1 MATNPRSSNRP
12 SRQQP
17 PYDSQSLPEHRT
29 RYPTPRKASIQG
41 SYQYIQYRP
50 IWTDPSWQDEGP
62 ARDKTEFK
70 IRDPI
75 FDRLR
80 PALLPRDNFSNPTIY
95 AQRFGIF
102 PGRTDGRSRA
112 SPTRSESRKLFNVS
126 TDIKTGKQLFDRFD
140 ELAKDADQHVDDYM
154 EQVRPDMQKMN
165 DADQKYMQQYEDLLI
180 DEHWQNILFGSL
192 TMDEILAEGYFVR
205 DNTEINQLSGPL
217 YGLFS
222 RERWADCRELGK
234 TTESPRYVYTLDG
247 KREEWDPRNNDRVWN
262 VLQPALQLATRLLLM
277 DENFIDG
284 LKDITNRFWVDERLF
299 INMEEQDRNK
309 KVRFLRDREALGPRK
324 VEGAQKLKD
333 TGIDTNSLSWEA
345 LCRIFSIKLT
355 SGFDSKGKTTKD
367 CFRLGYQSAP
377 EFFYDH
383 HHTKIIVHIDAELVW
398 PLLVDKYTKSEKLMA
413 NIVLA
418 TTITHEMMH
427 AFVSSTYKWLG
438 DPVSFGITDHEQIA
452 ACRKLDIALRDYVNR
467 DRWDEPCFE
476 DGHFGEVGHA
486 YQEHVMAGGYWP
498 FVYSTTD
505 FVTPPLLQTAA
516 GLICLQLRSE
526 GERNEVPNLE
536 EPDAQ
541 LTILSHFVRF
551 EDVNKFFSQSFW
563 DVAIEKYGS
572 AALREPSKKPH
583 KFNFY
588 PADHRY
594 DNLTIECLNVDPE
607 REQLLPWAKPGGEIR
622 MILCEFAAHINQV
635 HLADSDTKSL
645 ELLYEIW
652 DKTREKL
659 GCTADWDAE
668 MLYQNTA
675 PFDNRR
681 ELWAQKLQ
689 SGKIE
694 HFEGRVVPKLMD
706 FAKIVERE
714 LAHHDTLLCE
724 LYQGGSPFFD
734 LWVSDLPEGMTIW
747 REHVKDLQVVF
758 KDLGTLL
765 NIIGEGM
772 KRLEGDWGQ
781 RILTL
786 GRRVEDLVRLLELD
800 ASNHN
805 WRDLMWT
812 LPMLRKSRRLPHQR
826 YYFLAK
832 KEMLKLTGEDIDELS
847 IPQRLSG
854 TLDDGRGDN
863 VRDQQIREPSTGIF
877 DLDGVKNLV
886 GRLNEEH
893 KAAQKTN
900 KDRIASNLCS
910 NRGVPTLR
918 GEAIAQ
924 AGRTPLIPS
933 KFQQMQMDNQPI
945 PLSDS
950 QSFNGNGGSFS
961 VYSGTGSPFPAHEP
975 NQPSAWVANSAADL
989 AAWANRPLGGATPA
1003 ARGII
1008 PHPYAIRET
1017 VTEDLLHT
1025 AAFSIPSRDPSTFV
1039 NQHPREIIA
1048 PATTLGTGPVGATY
1062 QQREQGS
1069 DSDSDIDVADVPA
1082 GGHAAKAGVVLDVGY
1097 SSSDSDFSEDETG
1110 EGSDTT
1116 PPWIPDEDEQVSTG
1130 SDALSISKKY
1140 EKGVKWQTLKR
1151 KSSWAPA
1158 SVKKQRVEPSK
1169 SKRQSVRVEY
1179 TRQVNHRKRKGE
1191 SMSWRKVLSGL
1202 SGGY

>member
-1 MATNPRSSNRP
+1 MTTNPRSSSQP
-12 SRQQP
+12 SRKQP
-17 PYDSQSLPEHRT
+17 PDGSPSLPEHGS
-29 RYPTPRKASIQG
+29 RYPIPRKASVQG
-41 SYQYIQYRP
+41 SYEYIHYRP
-50 IWTDPSWQDEGP
+50 IWTDPTWQDKGP
-62 ARDKTEFK
+62 ARDKTAFK
-70 IRDPI
+70 ICDPI

-102 PGRTDGRSRA
+102 PSRTDGRSRA

-140 ELAKDADQHVDDYM
+140 ELAKDAGQHVNDYM
-154 EQVRPDMQKMN
+154 EQARPDMQKMN
-165 DADQKYMQQYEDLLI
+165 DTDQKYRQQYEDLLI

-205 DNTEINQLSGPL
+205 DNTEVNQLSGPL
-217 YGLFS
+217 YGLFD
-222 RERWADCRELGK
+222 RERWADCRKLGK
-234 TTESPRYVYTLDG
+234 NAESPRYVYTLDG
-247 KREEWDPRNNDRVWN
+247 KREEWDPRNNDRVWD

-284 LKDITNRFWVDERLF
+284 LKDITNRFWIDERLF
-299 INMEEQDRNK
+299 IDMEDQNRNK
-309 KVRFLRDREALGPRK
+309 KVRFLRDRDALGPRK

-345 LCRIFSIKLT
+345 LCRVFSIKLT

-367 CFRLGYQSAP
+367 HSSLGYCLAP
-377 EFFYDH
+377 QFFD

-413 NIVLA
+413 NTVLA
-418 TTITHEMMH
+418 SCIAHEMMH
-427 AFVSSTYKWLG
+427 AFVSSTYKWLRE
-438 DPVSFGITDHEQIA
+438 PVSFGITDPEQIA
-452 ACRKLDIALRDYVNR
+452 ACRTLDVALRDYENI

-476 DGHFGEVGHA
+476 DDHFGEAGHA

-498 FVYSTTD
+498 FTYSTTK
-505 FVTPPLLQTAA
+505 FNMPPLLRTAA
-516 GLICLQLRSE
+516 GLICLHLRSE
-526 GERNEVPNLE
+526 WERKEVPNLE
-536 EPDAQ
+536 ESDAHF
-541 LTILSHFVRF
+541 TDLSHFIRF
-551 EDVNKFFSQSFW
+551 EDVSKFFSQSFW
-563 DVAIEKYGS
+563 EVAIEKYGS

-588 PADHRY
+588 PADQEY
-594 DNLTIECLNVDPE
+594 NDLAIESLNVSPE
-607 REQLLPWAKPGGEIR
+607 REEFLIKVTDKLKEEGRYILYNYLYNIVAETASYDLMKERLLGEIARWVDVQRWAKLGGEIQ

-635 HLADSDTKSL
+635 HLADFDTKSL

-668 MLYQNTA
+668 MLYQNIA

-689 SGKIE
+689 SGKVE
-694 HFEGRVVPKLMD
+694 HFEGRVVPRLMD
-706 FAKIVERE
+706 FAKVVERE
-714 LAHHDTLLCE
+714 LAHHETLLCE
-724 LYQGGSPFFD
+724 LYQGGSTLFD
-734 LWVSDLPEGMTIW
+734 LWVSDVPEAMPVW

-765 NIIGEGM
+765 NIIGDGM

-786 GRRVEDLVRLLELD
+786 GGRVEDLVRLLELD

-832 KEMLKLTGEDIDELS
+832 KEMLKLT
-847 IPQRLSG
+847 
-854 TLDDGRGDN
+854 
-863 VRDQQIREPSTGIF
+863 
-877 DLDGVKNLV
+877 VKNLV
-886 GRLNEEH
+886 GRLNEEQ
-893 KAAQKTN
+893 KAAQQAN
-900 KDRIASNLCS
+900 NDRIASNLRS
-910 NRGVPTLR
+910 NRGATTLQ
-918 GEAIAQ
+918 GEAVAQ
-924 AGRTPLIPS
+924 AGRTPLIPP
-933 KFQQMQMDNQPI
+933 KFQQMQMDNQPV
-945 PLSDS
+945 PFSES
-950 QSFNGNGGSFS
+950 KSFNGNSGSFS
-961 VYSGTGSPFPAHEP
+961 VYSVTGSPFPAHEP

-989 AAWANRPLGGATPA
+989 AVQANRPLGGATPA
-1003 ARGII
+1003 AHGTM

-1017 VTEDLLHT
+1017 VTEDLPHT
-1025 AAFSIPSRDPSTFV
+1025 AAFSIPSRDPSAFV
-1039 NQHPREIIA
+1039 NQHPREIMAA
-1048 PATTLGTGPVGATY
+1048 PVNTPGAGPLGVTY
-1062 QQREQGS
+1062 QQREQVI
-1069 DSDSDIDVADVPA
+1069 DSDSDIDLADVPA
-1082 GGHAAKAGVVLDVGY
+1082 GGHAAKAGAVLDIGP
-1097 SSSDSDFSEDETG
+1097 SSSDTDLSEDETG
-1110 EGSDTT
+1110 EGSNTT
-1116 PPWIPDEDEQVSTG
+1116 PLWTSDENEQVSTG
-1130 SDALSISKKY
+1130 SDELSRSKKY
-1140 EKGVKWQTLKR
+1140 EKGVKRQTLKR

-1158 SVKKQRVEPSK
+1158 PVKKQRVEPSK
-1169 SKRQSVRVEY
+1169 PERK
-1179 TRQVNHRKRKGE
+1179 VNHRKRKGE
-1191 SMSWRKVLSGL
+1191 SVSWRKVLSGL